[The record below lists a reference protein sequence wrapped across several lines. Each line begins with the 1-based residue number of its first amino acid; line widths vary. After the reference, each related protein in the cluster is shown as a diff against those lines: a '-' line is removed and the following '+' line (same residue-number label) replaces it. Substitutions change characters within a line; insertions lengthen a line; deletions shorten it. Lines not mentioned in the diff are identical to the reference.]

1 MRERLR
7 LVSRINEFGNA
18 RHSLVWVFIYKIRVI
33 TLRFG
38 GIEMGQKSV
47 YLKSGLGSV
56 PGANTHEMAF
66 SDHRKVFQIFW

>member
-1 MRERLR
+1 MRKRLR

-56 PGANTHEMAF
+56 PWGQYSRNGL
-66 SDHRKVFQIFW
+66 